1 MKLLNRYEYSP
12 KTDMIGKGAFARV
25 YKAFDR
31 KLNRPVALKIYRTS
45 ELSERYNPIAE
56 IQKVSDLD
64 HPNICRYM
72 DIDEIELENT
82 FGETEQI
89 QICVMELLDGGNIA
103 AYYHTSNDPEL
114 LKKFIVDV
122 LHGLMYLHKKGI
134 IHRDIKPTNI
144 LIKQTENGP
153 VAKITDFGISKISDA
168 ADGHSS
174 ALIVSIPYLAPEQLN
189 PQKYAINENIAFNL
203 DLWTLGVALYEIL
216 TGVNLFR
223 KNEKETPEET
233 MLNIQSLDIA
243 EKIKSVPQPFRTFI
257 SRCLIR
263 DAKLRIK
270 SADLLIPVIMGDYP
284 EETVPEKVSIFIEE
298 TVVPTAEV
306 LVAEIEPEYVPAII
320 TLAVPEIEEGSDAA
334 PFVAKEDGPEEPT
347 ADIEAE
353 PVTAKAD
360 IPQEPKA
367 DIDATELVVKTE
379 MPDEVKDDMD
389 STQVIEK
396 TDFPED
402 KQADIDATQVIAK
415 PNSIQEQA
423 LDIDATQVIK
433 KSNITQEQIAD
444 IDATQV
450 IAKTD
455 IDATQII
462 AKADPD
468 ATQLI
473 SKPDLDATQLIAK
486 TEIDATQLISNPD
499 NKKSGTGHMKE
510 TETDDHTKLLKNQ
523 IPIDPG
529 SEDQTRILYG
539 TVPDTTTT
547 NVSERKERPILLFSR
562 YEYVPN
568 TDLIGRGGFSR
579 VYKGYDQKLDRWVAL
594 KVYKTGEFSDRYS
607 PISEIRRVINLDHS
621 NICRYLDIEEIEKLN
636 HFGENEKM
644 QVCVM
649 ELLDGGNFA
658 EYYRSNR
665 DPEILKKLIRDIL
678 YGLSY
683 LHKNGIIHRD
693 IKPANILI
701 KRTIEGPVAKITDFG
716 ISKISDSVN
725 NNSSSAL
732 IVSIPYM
739 APEQLNPKKY
749 GINEKI
755 SYNLDLWS
763 LGVTIYE
770 VYTGDVLFKNSEQDN
785 SEQIMNNIMAPGLP
799 EKINQLPEPFR
810 NVVAH
815 CIMKNANERVKKAE
829 ELLVLLS
836 ADISPARI
844 PYDTGENPEHI
855 TSILPLKNKETYDD
869 EIKTTVNDTERRER
883 NVILSETA
891 ELTPKKPVARLNYLK
906 ISVGIGILFI
916 LLIVFL
922 YIRSSRMEQIIKN
935 TQTYNDTHHL
945 VKVLPKVTDT
955 VREKEPVIPQAEIPK
970 DTTAHSETPNPN
982 KVAVHKTEVPVT
994 RTDVPATKA
1003 DPAATKKKE
1012 HTPVQKSQE
1021 PKTEAAPVANGAQK
1035 CILELTTTKT
1045 CTIKLNSMDIG
1056 TLEPGKTMKVYLKQG
1071 AYLLQATS
1079 VSNTS
1084 SVYNGNLQIGPDNIN
1099 TVAKIKIPL

>member
-1 MKLLNRYEYSP
+1 M
-12 KTDMIGKGAFARV
+12 
-25 YKAFDR
+25 
-31 KLNRPVALKIYRTS
+31 
-45 ELSERYNPIAE
+45 
-56 IQKVSDLD
+56 
-64 HPNICRYM
+64 
-72 DIDEIELENT
+72 
-82 FGETEQI
+82 
-89 QICVMELLDGGNIA
+89 
-103 AYYHTSNDPEL
+103 
-114 LKKFIVDV
+114 
-122 LHGLMYLHKKGI
+122 
-134 IHRDIKPTNI
+134 
-144 LIKQTENGP
+144 
-153 VAKITDFGISKISDA
+153 
-168 ADGHSS
+168 
-174 ALIVSIPYLAPEQLN
+174 
-189 PQKYAINENIAFNL
+189 
-203 DLWTLGVALYEIL
+203 
-216 TGVNLFR
+216 
-223 KNEKETPEET
+223 
-233 MLNIQSLDIA
+233 
-243 EKIKSVPQPFRTFI
+243 
-257 SRCLIR
+257 
-263 DAKLRIK
+263 
-270 SADLLIPVIMGDYP
+270 
-284 EETVPEKVSIFIEE
+284 
-298 TVVPTAEV
+298 
-306 LVAEIEPEYVPAII
+306 
-320 TLAVPEIEEGSDAA
+320 
-334 PFVAKEDGPEEPT
+334 
-347 ADIEAE
+347 
-353 PVTAKAD
+353 
-360 IPQEPKA
+360 
-367 DIDATELVVKTE
+367 
-379 MPDEVKDDMD
+379 
-389 STQVIEK
+389 
-396 TDFPED
+396 
-402 KQADIDATQVIAK
+402 IDATQVIAK
-415 PNSIQEQA
+415 P
-423 LDIDATQVIK
+423 DIDATQL
-433 KSNITQEQIAD
+433 IAKPD
-444 IDATQV
+444 IDATQL

-462 AKADPD
+462 P
-468 ATQLI
+468 
-473 SKPDLDATQLIAK
+473 
-486 TEIDATQLISNPD
+486 NPE
-499 NKKSGTGHMKE
+499 NKNTGTDQRKE
-510 TETDDHTKLLKNQ
+510 SETDDQTKLLKSQ

-529 SEDQTRILYG
+529 SDDQTRILYS
-539 TVPDTTTT
+539 TVPDTNTTD
-547 NVSERKERPILLFSR
+547 VSERKEKPILLFNR

-749 GINEKI
+749 GINDKI

-829 ELLVLLS
+829 ELLVLL
-836 ADISPARI
+836 AAETSPQRM
-844 PYDTGENPEHI
+844 PYHTGENPEHV
-855 TSILPLKNKETYDD
+855 TSVLPQKNQETYED
-869 EIKTTVNDTERRER
+869 EIKTTVNDTEKKER

-891 ELTPKKPVARLNYLK
+891 ELTPKKPAARLNYLK

-935 TQTYNDTHHL
+935 PQTDKDTSHL
-945 VKVLPKVTDT
+945 VKVLPPVTDT
-955 VREKEPVIPQAEIPK
+955 VRKTEPVLPPAETAK
-970 DTTAHSETPNPN
+970 DTTTHTETPNPN
-982 KVAVHKTEVPVT
+982 TVAVHK
-994 RTDVPATKA
+994 TDVPATKT

-1012 HTPVQKSQE
+1012 HTPAQKSQE